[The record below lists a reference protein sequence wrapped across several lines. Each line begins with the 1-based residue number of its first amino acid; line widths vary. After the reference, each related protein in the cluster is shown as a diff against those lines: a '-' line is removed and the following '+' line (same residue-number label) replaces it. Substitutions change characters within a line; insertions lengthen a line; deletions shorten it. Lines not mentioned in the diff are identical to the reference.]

1 MSSDRR
7 GLYGSARRLL
17 ATGVGLL
24 RVRLDLLALDLEVST
39 LRLFDA
45 AVLALVALLG
55 IGIGLVLLCA
65 LVLLLVQDAY
75 RLHALAVMVLV
86 LLGAGG
92 WGLATAR
99 DRLRH
104 AGAAFEATRA
114 ELARDAEALAPHD
127 RG

>member
-1 MSSDRR
+1 MSDLRP
-7 GLYGSARRLL
+7 GLFGTTRRLL
-17 ATGVGLL
+17 ATGLDLL
-24 RVRLDLLALDLEVST
+24 RVRLGLLAIDLEVST

-45 AVLALVALLG
+45 IVLALLALLG

-75 RLHALAVMVLV
+75 RVHVLAVMVLV

-92 WGLATAR
+92 WGLMVAR
-99 DRLRH
+99 DRLRN

-114 ELARDAEALAPHD
+114 ELARDVAALAPRD
-127 RG
+127 